1 MSVPIPAR
9 APIAS
14 GGRLG
19 FERAGASGGRLAPA
33 ATRAPTTTT
42 TSSLPRCRS
51 SSSSSAR
58 LDDREGDSR
67 TALWRDW
74 WFEAR
79 NADAL
84 AVLAGMPGADV
95 DAATASRVDPRAAR
109 AWVPGGV
116 TAVILAA
123 QRDDPASIAL
133 LASLG
138 ADLDARDENGA
149 AAVHHAA
156 FEDAADAIAALTRA
170 GADLNAQDARDGS
183 TPAILAAFGS
193 RRAALRA
200 LIAVAEDEGPSRLDL
215 TLRDVG
221 NATVAGHCAQRR
233 LREELLDVLKLCG
246 PGGAG
251 RLRRGQKTYL
261 AERKALERQLETLDE
276 KRLKT
281 LAKSWGARTTTE
293 EGDDKKT
300 LIRAL
305 LAPPP

>member
-1 MSVPIPAR
+1 MPPKAKTGDYVIKKR
-9 APIAS
+9 
-14 GGRLG
+14 
-19 FERAGASGGRLAPA
+19 
-33 ATRAPTTTT
+33 
-42 TSSLPRCRS
+42 
-51 SSSSSAR
+51 
-58 LDDREGDSR
+58 REE
-67 TALWRDW
+67 
-74 WFEAR
+74 EA
-79 NADAL
+79 
-84 AVLAGMPGADV
+84 
-95 DAATASRVDPRAAR
+95 
-109 AWVPGGV
+109 
-116 TAVILAA
+116 
-123 QRDDPASIAL
+123 
-133 LASLG
+133 
-138 ADLDARDENGA
+138 
-149 AAVHHAA
+149 
-156 FEDAADAIAALTRA
+156 
-170 GADLNAQDARDGS
+170 
-183 TPAILAAFGS
+183 

-305 LAPPP
+305 LATTP

>member
-9 APIAS
+9 API
-14 GGRLG
+14 
-19 FERAGASGGRLAPA
+19 ASGGRLAPA

-42 TSSLPRCRS
+42 SSPLRCRS

-95 DAATASRVDPRAAR
+95 DAATASRDDPRAAR

-123 QRDDPASIAL
+123 QRRPRLHRPAR
-133 LASLG
+133 LG
-138 ADLDARDENGA
+138 ADLDARGENGA

-233 LREELLDVLKLCG
+233 LREELLDVLRLCG

-261 AERKALERQLETLDE
+261 AERKALERQLSTLDE

-293 EGDDKKT
+293 EGDEKKT

-305 LAPPP
+305 LATTP

>member
-42 TSSLPRCRS
+42 TSPLRCRS

-79 NADAL
+79 NADEL

-233 LREELLDVLKLCG
+233 LREELLDVLRLCG

-276 KRLKT
+276 KRLGT

-305 LAPPP
+305 LATTP